1 MSRDSRPGHTEPSLV
16 HAEPLAP
23 RPTLNLAAST
33 PSSDTSMFQPEDPF
47 AYPQLDEIGGTERED
62 ADKDQDATQ
71 LRLFPEVCGV
81 TEAQLL
87 NPLDLANR
95 E

>member
-1 MSRDSRPGHTEPSLV
+1 
-16 HAEPLAP
+16 
-23 RPTLNLAAST
+23 
-33 PSSDTSMFQPEDPF
+33 MFQAEDPF
-47 AYPQLDEIGGTERED
+47 AYPQLDDMGAAGPGD
-62 ADKDQDATQ
+62 ANMDQDATQ

-87 NPLDLANR
+87 NPLDLTNR